1 MVIASPSALGGALS
15 KAEACTNDGP
25 IEHLVDPE
33 GIGSGSPSVVYAQ
46 SAKAQDGRDLVA
58 AELPSV
64 AVGAHGLPRELAP
77 ADAEAAYVAAHK
89 DFLVRREAVAQPQP
103 STGSTHWITSE
114 RAVAEPNESL
124 MCTPRIE
131 E

>member
-33 GIGSGSPSVVYAQ
+33 GVGSGSPSVVYAQ

-89 DFLVRREAVAQPQP
+89 DFLVRREAVAQPQTQHRIDP
-103 STGSTHWITSE
+103 LDHVRAGRREAE
-114 RAVAEPNESL
+114 RVIDVHPAH
-124 MCTPRIE
+124 
-131 E
+131 